1 MVGYSL
7 EDGNL
12 TQEIIEEY
20 EEILNNTDIDAYSYY
35 LKREVITIIR
45 DNKFI
50 VYVYNFND
58 ELQELYIYD
67 NIFELARDWREA

>member
-20 EEILNNTDIDAYSYY
+20 EKLFISNDCVSTRYHKREILTMTHNNKI
-35 LKREVITIIR
+35 
-45 DNKFI
+45 I

-67 NIFELARDWREA
+67 DIFELARDWREA

>member
-20 EEILNNTDIDAYSYY
+20 EKLFINNDNYTSHYY
-35 LKREVITIIR
+35 HKREIITLLHK
-45 DNKFI
+45 NKFI
-50 VYVYNFND
+50 VYVYNFNE

-67 NIFELARDWREA
+67 NIFELARDWKEA

>member
-35 LKREVITIIR
+35 LKQEIITLIR

>member
-7 EDGNL
+7 ESDTL
-12 TQEIIEEY
+12 TKEIIEEY

-35 LKREVITIIR
+35 LKREIITIIK

-50 VYVYNFND
+50 VYVYNFNE